1 MARCQRRLHPSRRS
15 SRPVMNMQGIFISF
29 EDGQPGGLS
38 VAVSSGS
45 VANAAGYSD
54 EYAGHIH
61 LL

>member
-1 MARCQRRLHPSRRS
+1 
-15 SRPVMNMQGIFISF
+15 MN
-29 EDGQPGGLS
+29 DAGGLF
-38 VAVSSGS
+38 VAVSSDS

>member
-1 MARCQRRLHPSRRS
+1 
-15 SRPVMNMQGIFISF
+15 MNMQGVFISF
-29 EDGQPGGLS
+29 EDGQPGGLF

-45 VANAAGYSD
+45 VANAARYSD